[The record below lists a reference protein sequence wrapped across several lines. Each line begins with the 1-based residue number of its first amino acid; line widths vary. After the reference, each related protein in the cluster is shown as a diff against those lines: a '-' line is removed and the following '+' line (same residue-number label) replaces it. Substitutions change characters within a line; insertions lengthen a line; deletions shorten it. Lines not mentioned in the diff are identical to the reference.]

1 MERIHSRGQHLCKF
15 MGTKEM
21 FYIRKESNSHR
32 ICLENQHG
40 GRFIVLKNQY
50 GRRDVMWIR
59 SICRLAK
66 ERKSQK
72 SNRFRLAKQ
81 QHLHVHHAFLRIS
94 FLLLHDYNVK
104 MPNFTFWRG
113 RENTRQRL
121 SYSFLELRCSLLEFK
136 SRKNCQHLTNW
147 TRWNKCYK
155 VCSSAT
161 SLFKRHFLNR
171 RCRCCLRVSIII
183 SASSRKSRDLTV
195 RVSVLLYRLIALGND
210 GRESTLQRRSFNFF
224 FFFFFFF
231 CKNQT

>member
-1 MERIHSRGQHLCKF
+1 MRGKGWKRLHCSSRFAQSDRAIKELKQWQRRHQRER
-15 MGTKEM
+15 
-21 FYIRKESNSHR
+21 
-32 ICLENQHG
+32 
-40 GRFIVLKNQY
+40 
-50 GRRDVMWIR
+50 
-59 SICRLAK
+59 
-66 ERKSQK
+66 QK

-81 QHLHVHHAFLRIS
+81 KHLHVHHAFLYIS
-94 FLLLHDYNVK
+94 FQLLHD
-104 MPNFTFWRG
+104 WRG
-113 RENTRQRL
+113 RENTRQRF

-195 RVSVLLYRLIALGND
+195 RVSVLLYRLIALGDD
-210 GRESTLQRRSFNFF
+210 GRESTLQRRSFLFSFF
-224 FFFFFFF
+224 LQKSNIVFHHISYWTRRKL
-231 CKNQT
+231 KNCLVRMHKEFDLTSQTI

>member
-1 MERIHSRGQHLCKF
+1 MQNLTAPLRSLSNDDGDVNENGKKAIGLDWQNNNICTCITLFLC
-15 MGTKEM
+15 
-21 FYIRKESNSHR
+21 
-32 ICLENQHG
+32 
-40 GRFIVLKNQY
+40 
-50 GRRDVMWIR
+50 
-59 SICRLAK
+59 
-66 ERKSQK
+66 
-72 SNRFRLAKQ
+72 
-81 QHLHVHHAFLRIS
+81 IS
-94 FLLLHDYNVK
+94 FLLLHDHNVK

-183 SASSRKSRDLTV
+183 SASSRKSRDLTI
-195 RVSVLLYRLIALGND
+195 RVSVLLYRLIALGDD
-210 GRESTLQRRSFNFF
+210 GRESTWQRRSFLLLLFF
-224 FFFFFFF
+224 FA
-231 CKNQT
+231 KIKHSISSYIILNTQKVEKLSRENA